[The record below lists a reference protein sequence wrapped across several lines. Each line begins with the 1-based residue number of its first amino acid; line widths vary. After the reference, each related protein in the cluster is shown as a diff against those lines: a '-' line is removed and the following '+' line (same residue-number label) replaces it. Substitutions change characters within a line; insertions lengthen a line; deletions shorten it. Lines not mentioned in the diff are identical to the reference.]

1 MSDAEKSYGQEVY
14 DALMAAGGYAYIAG
28 PLNYRQIQ
36 KLKVADQETTLK
48 LFFGK
53 VFAIPQKFLSLDP
66 QAFAKQ
72 IIRDSYEKASAIV
85 AALPCVF

>member
-1 MSDAEKSYGQEVY
+1 MNDAEKSYGQEVY

-36 KLKVADQETTLK
+36 KLKVADQDATLK

-53 VFAIPQKFLSLDP
+53 VFAIPSKFCSLDP
-66 QAFAKQ
+66 KAFAKQ
-72 IIRDSYEKASAIV
+72 IIQDSFEKAAAMV